1 MTAERVPGYLL
12 GMKLKTSITL
22 NEATVHAIDELAG
35 PGANRSRVIEQAVI
49 EYLERHRRERRDRM
63 DLEIL
68 NRNAE
73 RLNREVEDVLAY
85 QAEP

>member
-1 MTAERVPGYLL
+1 MFRGMRV
-12 GMKLKTSITL
+12 KTSITL
-22 NEATVHAIDELAG
+22 SEETIQAVDQLAG
-35 PGANRSRVIEQAVI
+35 PGAHRSRVIEEAVL
-49 EYLERHRRERRDRM
+49 EYLERRRRELRDRR

-85 QAEP
+85 QVEP

>member
-1 MTAERVPGYLL
+1 
-12 GMKLKTSITL
+12 MKLKTSITL
-22 NEATVHAIDELAG
+22 NEATVQAIDELAG
-35 PGANRSRVIEQAVI
+35 PGANRSRVIERAVI
-49 EYLERHRRERRDRM
+49 EYLERRRREVRDRK